1 MTLLSNR
8 VRIGTQYVWL
18 PSVLFLK
25 GSATKSKALA
35 FKLERE
41 TERQK
46 SFEEALVG
54 SRSEQ
59 RSLRQRCLPI
69 N

>member
-8 VRIGTQYVWL
+8 VRIWTQYVWL
-18 PSVLFLK
+18 PRVLLLK
-25 GSATKSKALA
+25 GSAMKSKALT

-46 SFEEALVG
+46 TFEEGSVE

-59 RSLRQRCLPI
+59 RSLRQTVPPR
-69 N
+69 